1 MLRLFV
7 GLALPYQ
14 TRLHLSL
21 LAGGIPGARWVSV
34 ENFHLTLRFI
44 GEVPGHLAEDI
55 DLTLNGLSARGFHL
69 SLTGVGTFDKGSRLS
84 TLWVGVERNPALEHL
99 RDKVERAVVRAGLEP
114 ERRKF
119 LPHVTLARV
128 DRAPEEKVAR
138 FVQEHG
144 IFRHG
149 PVEVTS
155 FVLFQSLLGK
165 EQAHYV
171 PEAEYAL
178 A

>member
-1 MLRLFV
+1 MHRLFV
-7 GLALPYQ
+7 GLALPPA
-14 TRLHLSL
+14 TRMHLSL
-21 LAGGIPGARWVSV
+21 LAGGIPNARWVSP

-44 GEVPGHLAEDI
+44 GEVPGHVADDI
-55 DLTLNGLSARGFHL
+55 DQTLAGLSARGFAL
-69 SLTGVGTFDKGSRLS
+69 SLTGVGTFDKGGRLS
-84 TLWVGVERNPALEHL
+84 SLWVGVERNPSLEHL
-99 RDKVERAVVRAGLEP
+99 QGKVERAVVRAGCEP
-114 ERRKF
+114 ERRRF
-119 LPHVTLARV
+119 LPHVTLARIE
-128 DRAPEEKVAR
+128 RSPEEKVAR

-144 IFRHG
+144 TFRHG

-155 FVLFQSLLGK
+155 FVLFQSMLGK